1 MHRDLSIVSIVI
13 ALLAGGCSG
22 SDAVESG
29 KGGAVRLAL
38 AGATYEVRD
47 VAMTI
52 ETGEDAWFHIGG
64 DPAGNANEECV
75 PGLDAGLGLYGD
87 LPASVHSPAD
97 LVGQRMRVDFTGDGD
112 DANFCFAG
120 MGGLA
125 GAEEAWVTIQSVSE
139 DRVTFSMTGTFK
151 IYDENGEGPI
161 RTATASGTAVLRSET

>member
-1 MHRDLSIVSIVI
+1 MHRDLSIASIVI

-22 SDAVESG
+22 SDAVDSG
-29 KGGAVRLAL
+29 KGGAARVAL
-38 AGATYEVRD
+38 DGATYEVRD

-52 ETGEDAWFHIGG
+52 ETGEDAWFRIDG
-64 DPAGNANEECV
+64 DPAKGPSQECV

-87 LPASVHSPAD
+87 LPASVHAPTD
-97 LVGQRMRVDFTGDGD
+97 LVGKRMRVDFTGDGD

-125 GAEEAWVTIQSVSE
+125 GAEDAWVTIQSVNGS
-139 DRVTFSMTGTFK
+139 RVTFSMTGSFK